1 MNDVKSLWANWNWR
15 FFLWWLREYLSVR
28 VCLHLLG
35 LLLNTEETSRKRWKL
50 IDRPFKCVLACV
62 ILLSFRRTCIF
73 VFFFFLIL
81 STISLLIAVNL
92 FWIDSIG
99 WWFFSSSQIK
109 ISTFDWHWKNI
120 FKSEKKILKPPSQ
133 THSFL
138 WSLFL
143 LFKRY
148 FLPSFKN
155 IHAGLLSKALEGF
168 LNYYTEICN
177 TYKCMSFWW
186 KLLLYNTKLIL

>member
-99 WWFFSSSQIK
+99 WWFSSSSQIK

-133 THSFL
+133 THFFCG
-138 WSLFL
+138 LFFCYL
-143 LFKRY
+143 RDITFYQVSRIFMLVYCQKHLKVFSIILKFAIRINAWAFGENCY
-148 FLPSFKN
+148 FTIPN
-155 IHAGLLSKALEGF
+155 
-168 LNYYTEICN
+168 
-177 TYKCMSFWW
+177 
-186 KLLLYNTKLIL
+186 